1 MKRNIIIETLLAGA
15 LCIAGTACSP
25 KRSGSAAEERA
36 AAKPRVTT
44 EVVRARDVE
53 MQSVFTGNAEGY
65 AVNNITPQSARR
77 ISRLLVDAGD
87 HVTAGQ
93 KIAEMDNSSLAQ
105 AKVQYEN
112 SRSAYERAKELYEFG
127 GESKANWEAALT
139 SYEVAK
145 ATYENLLENTTL
157 VSPISG
163 VVTARNYDNGDMVGA
178 LPIFVVQQIRPVKI
192 VVNVSESLYSYVKTG
207 MGVEAAFDA
216 LQGRTFAGRVSRITP
231 AVDTGSRTFPVE
243 IVISND
249 DEAIK
254 PGMYGRVTM
263 TYGTRNS
270 VVVPDRSVVKQL
282 GSGDRYVYV
291 LGKEGT
297 VAFRKVELGA
307 RKNDTYEILSGLED
321 GDEVVVTGQ
330 NALKDGT
337 AVERIEG

>member
-1 MKRNIIIETLLAGA
+1 MNWNIIIETLLAGG
-15 LCIAGTACSP
+15 LCLAGTACGP
-25 KRSGSAAEERA
+25 KKSAPAAEEQA

-44 EVVRARDVE
+44 EVVRARDVA

-65 AVNNITPQSARR
+65 AVNNIAPQSARR
-77 ISRLLVDAGD
+77 ISRLLADEGD
-87 HVTAGQ
+87 RVKAGQ
-93 KIAEMDNSSLAQ
+93 KLAEMDNSSLAQ

-112 SRSAYERAKELYEFG
+112 SRSSYERAKELYEFG

-139 SYEVAK
+139 AYEVAK
-145 ATYENLLENTTL
+145 STYENLLENTTL

-163 VVTARNYDNGDMVGA
+163 VVTARNYDEGDMAGA
-178 LPIFVVQQIRPVKI
+178 QPIFVVQQIRPVKI
-192 VVNVSESLYSYVKTG
+192 AVNVSETLYSYVKTG
-207 MGVEAAFDA
+207 MGVEVAFDA
-216 LQGRTFAGRVSRITP
+216 LQGRTFPGRVSRITP
-231 AVDTGSRTFPVE
+231 AIDTDSRTFPVE

-291 LGKEGT
+291 LTGDGT
-297 VAFRKVELGA
+297 VDFRKVELGA
-307 RKNDTYEILSGLED
+307 RKDAAYEILNGLED

-330 NALKDGT
+330 NALKDGV
-337 AVERIEG
+337 AVERVAK